1 MKIRFALL
9 ALLGALAVFTTACVV
24 PGGGDDTEVATDDDN
39 TTDDNTTNDDPPAED
54 PPADDDTGTDVAD
67 GDLPE
72 IDLPDGMTEE
82 EGQVAV
88 ASAIAGD
95 VPPEVEDCVTRSLFS
110 EPGLFIALIGQGEN
124 FVLTDL
130 PFDDQVTL
138 GEITID
144 CAGPELM
151 GQFVAEGFAEG
162 SDLEAPPEMI
172 DCFERRFVADDGAL
186 VFVGMAAV
194 GEEVTPEEPAQ
205 EPLIAALTECV
216 SGSFLA
222 NAIVDD
228 LAAED
233 PTFAESIDAECVDS
247 AYAADPDIIRPL
259 WTEFVLNPQSEF
271 TDVSPT
277 VTTSVFSPLFGC
289 LSFGKVIEAQVPDLE
304 LSESTIDCIDTRMAE
319 LGFFE
324 TLLAGE
330 EPDEAALQTVLLDC
344 LTAEELL
351 QLAGS

>member
-1 MKIRFALL
+1 MRKRIAFL
-9 ALLGALAVFTTACVV
+9 ALLGALVVMATACVV
-24 PGGGDDTEVATDDDN
+24 PGSGDDTEVATDDANDESTDD
-39 TTDDNTTNDDPPAED
+39 TTDSGDD
-54 PPADDDTGTDVAD
+54 PADDDAEDGTDVAD
-67 GDLPE
+67 GDLPA

-110 EPGLFIALIGQGEN
+110 EPSLFVALIGQGEN

-130 PFDDQVTL
+130 DFEDQVTL

-151 GQFVAEGFAEG
+151 GEFVAEGFAEG
-162 SDLEAPPEMI
+162 SDMEAPPEMI
-172 DCFERRFVADDGAL
+172 ECFERRFVADDGAL
-186 VFVGMAAV
+186 VFVGMTAV
-194 GEEVTPEEPAQ
+194 GEEVTPAEPAQ
-205 EPLIAALTECV
+205 EPLIDTLTECV

-222 NAIVDD
+222 TAIVDD

-233 PTFAESIDAECVDS
+233 PTFAEAIDAECVDT
-247 AYAADPDIIRPL
+247 AYAEDPEIIRPL
-259 WTEFVLNPQSEF
+259 WTEFVLNPQAEF
-271 TDVSPT
+271 TEVSPT
-277 VTTSVFSPLFGC
+277 VTASVFSPLFGC
-289 LSFGKVIEAQVPDLE
+289 LSFGKVLQAQSPDVDLSDATIE
-304 LSESTIDCIDTRMAE
+304 CIDTRFAE

-330 EPDEAALQTVLLDC
+330 EPDETALQTVLLEC
-344 LTAEELL
+344 LTSEELL